1 MSGPN
6 AEAGV
11 RRQQVK
17 SLGHTTVNLSIGKSF
32 SEKASLSVTALN
44 LAGIGRGFIMRA
56 EE

>member
-1 MSGPN
+1 
-6 AEAGV
+6 
-11 RRQQVK
+11 
-17 SLGHTTVNLSIGKSF
+17 VNLSIGKSF